1 MQNKKI
7 LKEIKAKE
15 DDKIEKEKNEEGERK
30 YKKEDISLFNENCLR
45 YDNTIIVA
53 GIFQLFLIDCTNQS
67 IIKKVKFVD
76 DNSACLT
83 LTRFVSDT
91 FVTGSGF
98 GEMVQYKLNKDGS
111 DLEVISTGAL
121 YADRVRTNVYSR
133 CGRYIIGEY
142 NGLVIL
148 SFH

>member
-1 MQNKKI
+1 M
-7 LKEIKAKE
+7 
-15 DDKIEKEKNEEGERK
+15 DDD
-30 YKKEDISLFNENCLR
+30 Y
-45 YDNTIIVA
+45 
-53 GIFQLFLIDCTNQS
+53 
-67 IIKKVKFVD
+67 
-76 DNSACLT
+76 ACLT

-121 YADRVRTNVYSR
+121 YVDRVRTNVYSR